1 MGTYIVKRVIH
12 SLPLLVMVIIF
23 SFFVIHIMPGDP
35 VRTLLGDRAPAEQ
48 VASMT
53 KSLGL
58 DQPLVI
64 QFTVWLKNL
73 LHCDFGTSI
82 SLGEPAF
89 SLILQRVEP
98 TFLLGIL
105 GTLISVMVGI
115 PLGILSVQHHG
126 KWTENLFT
134 LPALVSISVPA
145 FWTAILMIQLLA
157 VKIHLFPVAGY
168 HVIAKYGLS
177 KALYDLLLP
186 GLILGIMYC
195 GQIARMTKVSTL
207 EIMRQDYLLTA
218 RAAGISEGKILY
230 YYALKNSLASI
241 IVVIGYSF
249 ASMLAGAVVI
259 EQIFNIPGL
268 GNLTITSILNRDYP
282 VIQGTLIFVTVIF
295 IIINMLTDI
304 LCAYVNPKIKHEIE

>member
-1 MGTYIVKRVIH
+1 LGTYIVKRAIH
-12 SLPLLVMVIIF
+12 SLPLLVMVIVF

-35 VRTLLGDRAPAEQ
+35 IRTLLGDQAPAEQ
-48 VASMT
+48 VARMT
-53 KSLGL
+53 KNLGL

-64 QFTVWLKNL
+64 QFIAWLKHL
-73 LHCDFGTSI
+73 LHCNFGTSI
-82 SLGEPAF
+82 SLGAPVF
-89 SLILQRVEP
+89 PLILNRIEP
-98 TFLLGIL
+98 TFILGIL

-115 PLGILSVQHHG
+115 PLGILSTRHHG
-126 KWTENLFT
+126 KLADNLLA
-134 LPALVSISVPA
+134 LPVLISISVPA

-168 HVIAKYGLS
+168 HTIAKYGFL

-207 EIMRQDYLLTA
+207 EIMSQNYLRTA
-218 RAAGISEGKILY
+218 RAAGISERKVIY
-230 YYALKNSLASI
+230 YYALKNSLPSI

-282 VIQGTLIFVTVIF
+282 VIQATLIFITVIF
-295 IIINMLTDI
+295 IMINMLTDI
-304 LCAYVNPKIKHEIE
+304 LCVYVNPKIKQDIE